1 MSRFAGGAPVKRL
14 QRGSITVIS
23 LLFISLILILGGS
36 IVTYVVR
43 EYENTYQARDL
54 TRALALAEAGID
66 YAVYQLRQDKNYVGP
81 TTKYFGSDYF
91 TVRVTQRISDTEVVV
106 ESQGTIVT
114 TDVTR
119 RIRARIK
126 RNPFGF
132 SNAAMA
138 AEGDIEIGNL
148 QTQTVDDSENPVAT
162 PQAHVWANG
171 NATVNRPTIHGR
183 LAAAGTVTTGM
194 GWINVNDPDYPQGQS
209 GAPRIE
215 MPTLNL
221 VNLWRSEWLANSN
234 SWPRYTLA
242 SPPPGMI
249 RSGNVLKTNLRRV
262 EISAPCIIDASVEV
276 SVNTELVFT
285 GSGVVWITG
294 NLIMKSNSELE
305 SSALVVLDGVFDQ
318 ASNSE
323 YEVSSFS
330 VNALVSFYQGTGAA
344 IRLASNTTQRT
355 GIMYAVYRDIELS
368 MASANVT
375 GAFWAGY
382 AGMTSPK
389 ASIRQTSNAA
399 SGIIRFPYSSLMN
412 TGAFLKE
419 FTVTGWEEL

>member
-1 MSRFAGGAPVKRL
+1 MKPL
-14 QRGSITVIS
+14 QRGSVIVIG
-23 LLFISLILILGGS
+23 LLFVSLILVLGGG
-36 IVTYVVR
+36 IVTYIVR
-43 EYENTYQARDL
+43 EYEGTYQARDL
-54 TRALALAEAGID
+54 TKALALAEAGVD
-66 YAVYQLRQDKNYVGP
+66 YAVYQLRQDKSYAGP
-81 TTKYFGSDYF
+81 TTKYFGNDYF

-114 TDVTR
+114 TNTTR
-119 RIRARIK
+119 TIRARIK

-138 AEGDIEIGNL
+138 AEGDIVIGNL
-148 QTQTVDDSENPVAT
+148 QTQTVDDRENPVAT

-183 LAAAGTVTTGM
+183 LAAAGTVTTGN
-194 GWINVNDPDYPQGQS
+194 GWVNVNDPDYPQGQS

-215 MPTLNL
+215 MPTLDL
-221 VNLWRSEWLANSN
+221 VNTWRNEWLANSG
-234 SWPRYTLA
+234 SWPRYTLT
-242 SPPPGMI
+242 SPPPGMV
-249 RSGNVLKTNLRRV
+249 RSGNMLKTNQRRV
-262 EISAPCIIDASVEV
+262 EIPTPCIIDASVEV

-294 NLIMKSNSELE
+294 SLSLRSNSELE
-305 SSALVVLDGVFDQ
+305 SSALVVLDGTFDQ
-318 ASNSE
+318 SSNSE

-330 VNALVSFYQGTGAA
+330 ANALVSFYQGIGPA
-344 IRLASNTTQRT
+344 IRLASNTSQRT

-368 MASANVT
+368 MASAEVT

-389 ASIRQTSNAA
+389 ASIRQTNNSA

-419 FTVTGWEEL
+419 FTVMGWEEL